1 MLSSHSGLVI
11 SRDCLFIYAFISG
24 GVGGGVETRAFPVLG
39 KCSDISHGLVLIILL
54 KVKML
59 RAQRVG
65 CSAQMI
71 CVSSILS

>member
-1 MLSSHSGLVI
+1 M
-11 SRDCLFIYAFISG
+11 
-24 GVGGGVETRAFPVLG
+24 LG

-65 CSAQMI
+65 YSAQMI
-71 CVSSILS
+71 YVSSTLS

>member
-24 GVGGGVETRAFPVLG
+24 GVGGMETRAFPVLG

>member
-1 MLSSHSGLVI
+1 M
-11 SRDCLFIYAFISG
+11 
-24 GVGGGVETRAFPVLG
+24 LG

-59 RAQRVG
+59 RTQRVG